1 MKLIRPMVIF
11 SLIMVSAPGVSFL
24 VHRWILEGDSGE
36 SLPLLPGFYLMNL
49 VMGILIGVVII
60 YLSEVRPEITGFSFM
75 GGSLLKFAVFFM
87 LFFPLLSEDEAA
99 RKGQFLAFFIPYAIT
114 MVIEVWFLI
123 RYLNKQSE

>member
-11 SLIMVSAPGVSFL
+11 SLIMVSALGVSFL
-24 VHRWILEGDSGE
+24 VHRWILEGGSGK

-49 VMGILIGVVII
+49 VMGILIGGVII